1 MKVNLKCF
9 SKLVNPD
16 TCDFNESTTYDLD
29 EGHTVKDLV
38 QRAGIDGEDVKI
50 AFVNSRI
57 VDLDTTLSEG
67 DRPCQRGIGSGW
79 PRPLEGCKP
88 SPPILKPPT
97 TTK

>member
-1 MKVNLKCF
+1 MNVSLKCF

-29 EGHTVKDLV
+29 EGHTVEDLV
-38 QRAGIDGEDVKI
+38 HRAGIDSAEVKI

-67 DRPCQRGIGSGW
+67 DRVGLAPAVGGM
-79 PRPLEGCKP
+79 
-88 SPPILKPPT
+88 
-97 TTK
+97 